1 MDDEERHDTNRND
14 FKGVY
19 ILVLEGMGLLFFAVS
34 RSSSSRFV
42 GRCRDVEAEF
52 FLDDERPRSRYYVTA
67 IKKCDFLSP
76 FKFMF
81 MFSIIILS

>member
-1 MDDEERHDTNRND
+1 MKNDTIRIETILRASIYWCSKEWVFFFLQSVGLHPAGLSDD
-14 FKGVY
+14 
-19 ILVLEGMGLLFFAVS
+19 
-34 RSSSSRFV
+34 
-42 GRCRDVEAEF
+42 EAEF

-81 MFSIIILS
+81 MFSIINLS